1 LRLRVELNAAE
12 ANAVNPNVVLNDTL
26 YARLTTWVEKH
37 YRDRMADA
45 DLTDPAL
52 INEVRVAL
60 DELTSILKL
69 GSVYPF
75 QL

>member
-1 LRLRVELNAAE
+1 VELNATE
-12 ANAVNPNVVLNDTL
+12 ANAVNPNVVMNDVL
-26 YARLTTWVEKH
+26 FARLTAWVQKH

-45 DLTDPAL
+45 DLAEPTL
-52 INEVRVAL
+52 INEVRAAL
-60 DELTSILKL
+60 DELTAILKL

>member
-1 LRLRVELNAAE
+1 MELNATE
-12 ANAVNPNVVLNDTL
+12 ANAVNPNVVMNDVL
-26 YARLTTWVEKH
+26 FARLTAWVQKH

-45 DLTDPAL
+45 DLAEPTL
-52 INEVRVAL
+52 INEVRAAL
-60 DELTSILKL
+60 DELTVILKL

>member
-1 LRLRVELNAAE
+1 LF
-12 ANAVNPNVVLNDTL
+12 
-26 YARLTTWVEKH
+26 ARLTAWVQKH

-45 DLTDPAL
+45 DLAEPTL
-52 INEVRVAL
+52 INEVRAAL
-60 DELTSILKL
+60 DELTVILKL

>member
-1 LRLRVELNAAE
+1 
-12 ANAVNPNVVLNDTL
+12 
-26 YARLTTWVEKH
+26 
-37 YRDRMADA
+37 MADA

-52 INEVRVAL
+52 ITEVRVAL